1 MLLTVFIY
9 VWFLSNMEHCNQSFI
24 SARLENDDLKVEL
37 RLVPFNLNAFACN
50 F

>member
-1 MLLTVFIY
+1 MVLTVFIY
-9 VWFLSNMEHCNQSFI
+9 AWFLSHMEHCNQSFL
-24 SARLENDDLKVEL
+24 SVLENDDLKVEL